1 MRRRKMM
8 LQWRDEEQF
17 RSLLL
22 WINVLRTVIIPKN
35 SLLPILRSQEEW
47 IKNTALSPFLDTC
60 VFATGSSSCFSS
72 LCSLQFNIRTEFNN
86 TFLQEQRESIESKGA
101 AVTASF
107 YFHLHCLHYIMII
120 HSGDYCRRNIPS
132 NEKPDDF
139 LSPPHFHIT
148 NRSKNLGKHL
158 AGLVLP

>member
-47 IKNTALSPFLDTC
+47 IKNTALSPFLDIY

-72 LCSLQFNIRTEFNN
+72 LCGLQFNIRTEFNI
-86 TFLQEQRESIESKGA
+86 TFLQRESIGSKGA
-101 AVTASF
+101 AVTPSF
-107 YFHLHCLHYIMII
+107 YFHLYCLHYIMII
-120 HSGDYCRRNIPS
+120 RSADYCRLNIPS
-132 NEKPDDF
+132 NEKADDF

-148 NRSKNLGKHL
+148 NR
-158 AGLVLP
+158 